1 MCNCKYRISK
11 EKWEMTDSRVLE
23 MYAGNLLEE
32 MQEIEKIIPGDRENE
47 IVSSHNVGCGVC
59 LTIYCC

>member
-1 MCNCKYRISK
+1 
-11 EKWEMTDSRVLE
+11 MTDSRVLE

-47 IVSSHNVGCGVC
+47 IVSSHTVGVQV
-59 LTIYCC
+59 YF

>member
-1 MCNCKYRISK
+1 
-11 EKWEMTDSRVLE
+11 MTDSRFLE

-32 MQEIEKIIPGDRENE
+32 MQEIEKIIPEDRENE
-47 IVSSHNVGCGVC
+47 LVSSHTVGCGAF